1 MKDFIVS
8 VSGNRARQQKKL
20 DLGLEGKPQLKSS
33 LSKIREMTEP
43 VAHFLQVGIHQ
54 QEKNGYVLHKNMW
67 KAFCLYSNF
76 SQRIKGQQSY

>member
-8 VSGNRARQQKKL
+8 VSGNRAGQHKKL
-20 DLGLEGKPQLKSS
+20 DLGIEGKPQLKSS

-54 QEKNGYVLHKNMW
+54 QEKRGYVLHKNM
-67 KAFCLYSNF
+67 
-76 SQRIKGQQSY
+76 